1 VGRELIY
8 AQRENLGLFS
18 MRTDMASEWVPI
30 PSFKLALSEMN
41 LPDVPVVWADSN
53 SKIGPDDCR
62 IDLSNFVK
70 TFSN

>member
-1 VGRELIY
+1 
-8 AQRENLGLFS
+8 
-18 MRTDMASEWVPI
+18 MASEWVPI

-53 SKIGPDDCR
+53 SKIEQDDCR